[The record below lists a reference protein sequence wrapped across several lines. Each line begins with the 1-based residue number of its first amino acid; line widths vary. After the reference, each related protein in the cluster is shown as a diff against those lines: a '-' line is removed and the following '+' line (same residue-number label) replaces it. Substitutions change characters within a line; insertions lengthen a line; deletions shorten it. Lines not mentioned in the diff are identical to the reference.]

1 MPMNVTARTEAP
13 LPTLP
18 SAVRDADASKQI
30 MHTLRHF
37 HLGNPQARDKLE
49 PVSADTLPALL
60 DPFRDSSRLRYDYP
74 LYLAPPSDSTESVT
88 PDRLARPLARL
99 LRETVDGFAPG
110 EEAARILKD
119 NLPWLERDLRRRLGG
134 SDGEPP
140 LEGPVPAR
148 PLLQRSAQR
157 LLEHLA
163 LDQENGGRLQADLD
177 RLLERIPEQGQLLGY
192 GHYPAIQL
200 LIHVVRSLSGP
211 RLARFQEQVQEG
223 IRDLTRLLEVE
234 KGKSL
239 EAIEPA
245 RLRESAGAAAD
256 LLDPEALS
264 HIMDH
269 SHGSLRMPES
279 RRRRV
284 EQALATLQ
292 GYREDPVRIRFIH
305 VGSLAD
311 DSWLQ
316 QQADVEVLSD
326 PDPVAQAATLFDR
339 KAERLAEV
347 FAALRIARL
356 ERDDLYDPSI
366 HDPWFARFDW
376 EGFSR
381 DELQLVP
388 TVIALEGAD
397 RMAGAGMA
405 HFSRL
410 LNSGRPVQVMI
421 RVQAHNNPGAR
432 PDEDPFSAYRT
443 ELGYLG
449 IAHRQAFVAQTS
461 AARHEHLLAGYLQAL
476 DATRTSLH
484 LINTG
489 LRTVG
494 TETSLNGW
502 LVAGAALE
510 GRVHPFFRV
519 DPSRGD
525 HFADRMEFD
534 GNPQVE
540 RDWPVHPFAYR
551 DESGNRVEQEL
562 AFTFADYALLMP
574 RLRHHFALVPAL
586 CESDD
591 LLPLA
596 DYLALPRE
604 EAPRYLPYVWGVD
617 RQGTLQQL
625 VISRTLVHACRDR
638 LNFWHSLQEMAGV
651 RNRYVEQAETRVREQ
666 AEAAAAARIDELQA
680 QHQAELAQARA
691 ETAGEVMGRLT
702 EVLMGMDLTSAGIVA
717 RPATPAP
724 AAETAAADT
733 APGPEEETDTTVTGE
748 EEEEE
753 IGGFDDPWI
762 DSPLC
767 TSCNDCLAINPI
779 MFVYNENNQA
789 IIADTSAGTY
799 AQLVEAAEICPSRCI
814 HPGKPLNPDE
824 PGLDELVERAAVFN

>member
-1 MPMNVTARTEAP
+1 MPMNATARNEAP

-18 SAVRDADASKQI
+18 GAVKDADASKQA
-30 MHTLRHF
+30 MHILRHF
-37 HLGNPQARDKLE
+37 HLGNPQVRDKLE
-49 PVSADTLPALL
+49 PVARETLPALL
-60 DPFRDSSRLRYDYP
+60 DPFRDSSRLRYEYP
-74 LYLAPPSDSTESVT
+74 LYLAPAPESDQAIT
-88 PDRLARPLARL
+88 PDRLARPLSRF
-99 LRETVDGFAPG
+99 LRETVDAFAPD

-134 SDGEPP
+134 DDDETP

-148 PLLQRSAQR
+148 PLLEHSAAR

-163 LDQENGGRLQADLD
+163 LDRDNGDRLRADLD
-177 RLLERIPEQGQLLGY
+177 RLLEQVPEQGQLLGY

-200 LIHVVRSLSGP
+200 LIHVVRSLSSA
-211 RLARFQEQVQEG
+211 RLARFGTQVEEG

-245 RLRESAGAAAD
+245 RLQESVGAAAD

-264 HIMDH
+264 DIMDH

-284 EQALATLQ
+284 EQALAVLQ
-292 GYREDPVRIRFIH
+292 EYREDPVRVRFIH
-305 VGSLAD
+305 GGSLAD

-316 QQADVEVLSD
+316 RQTDVEVLSD
-326 PDPVAQAATLFDR
+326 ANPVAQAAALFDR
-339 KAERLAEV
+339 KAERLARV

-366 HDPWFARFDW
+366 HDPWFDRFDW
-376 EGFSR
+376 GGFSR
-381 DELQLVP
+381 EELRLVP

-397 RMAGAGMA
+397 RMAGGGMA
-405 HFSRL
+405 DFSRL
-410 LNSGRPVQVMI
+410 LNSGRPVQVMV
-421 RVQAHNNPGAR
+421 RVQAHNNPGAA
-432 PDEDPFSAYRT
+432 PDEDPFQAFRT

-461 AARHEHLLAGYLQAL
+461 AARHDHLLAGYLQAL
-476 DATRTSLH
+476 EGTRTSLH

-489 LRTVG
+489 LKTVG

-525 HFADRMEFD
+525 SFAERMAFD
-534 GNPQVE
+534 GNPQME
-540 RDWPVHPFAYR
+540 RDWPVHPFSYR
-551 DESGNRVEQEL
+551 DESGNRVDDEL

-574 RLRHHFALVPAL
+574 RLHHHFAQVPAL

-591 LLPLA
+591 LLPVA

-604 EAPRYLPYVWGVD
+604 EAPQYLPFVWGVD
-617 RQGTLQQL
+617 RYGTLQRL

-651 RNRYVEQAETRVREQ
+651 RNRYVERAVARMKEQ
-666 AEAAAAARIDELQA
+666 MEADTAARIDELQA
-680 QHQAELAQARA
+680 RHQAELAQARA

-702 EVLMGMDLTSAGIVA
+702 EVLMGMDFTTTGTTA
-717 RPATPAP
+717 RPAPVTEA
-724 AAETAAADT
+724 AAEPATETEATPPAETEAA
-733 APGPEEETDTTVTGE
+733 PREEDD
-748 EEEEE
+748 EE
-753 IGGFDDPWI
+753 IGGLDDPWI

-779 MFVYNENNQA
+779 MFVYDENNQA
-789 IIADTSAGTY
+789 IIADAGAGTY
-799 AQLVEAAEICPSRCI
+799 AQLVEAAEICPSKCI
-814 HPGKPLNPDE
+814 HPGRPLNPDE
-824 PGLDELVERAAVFN
+824 PGLEALMERAAAFN